1 MDVPTDQGIPHDR
14 PEAPTCSSAGFTLD
28 PARGVLLRPDGS
40 RVGLRPKTVELL
52 CHLARQAG
60 HVVPRDALMDAVWPG
75 TAVTDDSI
83 TQCVVEIRRALGD
96 EGARLLRTLPRRGY
110 VLAAEIVREGTLPP
124 PVMATPGAAALPHG
138 APDAGGNPSS
148 ASRPRRV
155 PLLAGTALAA
165 AALAG
170 AASVWTLSR
179 PAPVP
184 ALPPAASAAKAPAAP
199 ALPRFSV
206 VVLPFLNRGGDP
218 EQDYLAAVVTE
229 DLTTILGRLAGSFV
243 IGRGTAAT
251 YRGRTVDARQ
261 LGRELGVRYAVEG
274 SVRRMGEQVRVDAQL
289 LDTGSG
295 AQLWAESL
303 EEPRADL
310 AELSRQVML
319 RIARALDLQL
329 LAAEG
334 RRLAA
339 ERPDNPEAADLVL
352 RGRALMTTF
361 RSRESLAEAR
371 RLFERAVALDENSA
385 IAHAGLASA
394 IYDPVTFAWSK
405 DPEADTRLAE
415 AHVMRALAIDRDH
428 AWARRVRG
436 MILERRW
443 RFEEALAEFDRVI
456 AFDPSSVAARVRRGY
471 VKLKTDRPAEA
482 IADISE
488 ALRISPRD
496 WNLDTFHHF
505 LASAFLMLGRDEE
518 ALEHFLKARAANP
531 LLPRHLFNLASGY
544 ALTGRDEE
552 ARATLEEH
560 RRVSPVPGSA
570 RMARRSWYPDSDYPL
585 YRATR
590 ERQIE
595 ALRTVGMPE
604 E

>member
-1 MDVPTDQGIPHDR
+1 VVAEKPP
-14 PEAPTCSSAGFTLD
+14 
-28 PARGVLLRPDGS
+28 LLRY
-40 RVGLRPKTVELL
+40 
-52 CHLARQAG
+52 
-60 HVVPRDALMDAVWPG
+60 
-75 TAVTDDSI
+75 SI
-83 TQCVVEIRRALGD
+83 
-96 EGARLLRTLPRRGY
+96 
-110 VLAAEIVREGTLPP
+110 
-124 PVMATPGAAALPHG
+124 
-138 APDAGGNPSS
+138 
-148 ASRPRRV
+148 
-155 PLLAGTALAA
+155 
-165 AALAG
+165 
-170 AASVWTLSR
+170 
-179 PAPVP
+179 
-184 ALPPAASAAKAPAAP
+184 
-199 ALPRFSV
+199 
-206 VVLPFLNRGGDP
+206 VVLPFVNRGGDP
-218 EQDYLAAVVTE
+218 EQDYLAAGITD
-229 DLTTILGRLAGSFV
+229 DLTTILGRLPGSFV

-251 YRGRTVDARQ
+251 YRGRTMDVRQ
-261 LGRELGVRYAVEG
+261 LGRDLGVRYAVEG
-274 SVRRMGEQVRVDAQL
+274 SVRRLGGQVRVDAQL
-289 LDTGSG
+289 LDTGTG

-329 LAAEG
+329 LAAES

-339 ERPDNPEAADLVL
+339 ERPGNPEAADLVL

-371 RLFERAVALDENSA
+371 RLFERAVALDEGSA

-405 DPEADTRLAE
+405 EPEADTRIAE

-436 MILERRW
+436 MILERKW
-443 RFEEALAEFDRVI
+443 RFEEALAEFDKVV
-456 AFDPSSVAARVRRGY
+456 AFDPSNVAARVRRGY

-488 ALRISPRD
+488 AMRISPRD
-496 WNLDTFHHF
+496 WNLDTWHHF
-505 LASAFLMLGRDEE
+505 LGSAYLMLGRDEE

-531 LLPRHLFNLASGY
+531 FRQAHVFNLASGY
-544 ALTGRDEE
+544 ALTGRIEE

-560 RRVSPVPGSA
+560 RRMGPTHPSA
-570 RMARRSWYPDSDYPL
+570 SVARRSWYPDSDYPL

-595 ALRTVGMPE
+595 ALRRIGMPE